1 MVLSDPATVETK
13 ASTARAES
21 EGGPEQPALPAEKS
35 PSGGRE
41 RRVEELVATEL
52 SLIHCR
58 TDRLFAGLLV
68 CEWLAAIA
76 LAVWVAPRTWA
87 GVESQV
93 HPHVWG
99 ASLLGGLIVSLPL
112 VFVLLHPG
120 RVWTRHVI
128 AAAQMLMSALL
139 IHLTGGRIE
148 THFHVFG
155 SLAFLA
161 FYRDWRVLITA
172 SAVVA
177 ADHFL
182 RGWLWPES
190 VYGTALGASSRW
202 LEHAGWVLF
211 EDIFL
216 IYACVIGVKDLRVAA
231 HRQAAV
237 EEAHAV
243 VEEQV
248 RQRTQQLQQAMDVA
262 EAARAA
268 AEAANAAKSAFLAN
282 MSHEI
287 RTPMNGVLGMTELL
301 LESELT
307 AEQREGL
314 NVIKSSAETLLTV
327 INDILDFSKIE
338 AGRLDLDPVPVLL
351 RDLLSDTLRGLAPQA
366 HSKHL
371 ELTCDVAAEVADAVW
386 VDPVRLRQVLINLVG
401 NAIKFT
407 HQGEVS
413 VQVAVVAAEGEVQRV
428 RFSVSDT
435 GIGIPAEKL
444 QAIFQPFTQAD
455 GSTTRRFGGTGLGL
469 TICDRLIQMMGG
481 RIWVES
487 TLGQG
492 STFHFEVP
500 LRRAHGSIER
510 RVVIPVDLTGLPILI
525 VDDNATNRRVLADTL
540 RLWGAQPA
548 AAATVPEAWQLLWQ
562 SRQDNTRFAAILL
575 DAMMPDTDGFQ
586 LAAALRQ
593 EPAFAD
599 IPILL
604 LTSADR
610 PGDLVRCRELGI
622 TSYLLKPVKAS
633 ELNQAL
639 AQALSRPQSPASRF
653 ARPTNPDKAD
663 QESDGKPALSSP
675 PAPISTSAP
684 RRSWRILLV
693 EDNPVNQHV
702 AVRTLERM
710 GHVVT
715 VVSNG
720 RAAVEHWQQGQYD
733 VILMDIQMPEL
744 DGFEATKL
752 IRQLEA
758 NRACR
763 TPIIAMTA
771 HAMKGDRE
779 RCLAAGMDDY
789 VAKPVRREELEAA
802 LDRVLAQTP
811 MVVETPHPVATPSP
825 LLDRAAALERLGGDA
840 ALLAE
845 LVSLF
850 QQDAPRLLSDLHAAL
865 NQQDAE
871 ALRRAAHS
879 LKGAAAYIGATAIS
893 ETAYRL
899 ERLAANGQLAEAS
912 RTLQELEQ
920 ALSALQAVLQQSAL
934 DHAPPADAARSSRTS
949 HPEVGVMS
957 QPTHS
962 HQPGV
967 GFS

>member
-1 MVLSDPATVETK
+1 MVLHDSASVEGK
-13 ASTARAES
+13 ASASREES
-21 EGGPEQPALPAEKS
+21 GGRSELPVLPAEKS
-35 PSGGRE
+35 PTGERE
-41 RRVEELVATEL
+41 RRVEELVAAEL
-52 SLIHCR
+52 ALVHRR

-76 LAVWVAPRTWA
+76 LAAWVSPWTWA
-87 GVESQV
+87 GVESRV

-112 VFVLLHPG
+112 VFVLMHPG
-120 RVWTRHVI
+120 QVWTRHVI
-128 AAAQMLMSALL
+128 AVAQMLMSALF

-172 SAVVA
+172 SVVVA
-177 ADHFL
+177 VDHFL

-190 VYGTALGASSRW
+190 VYRTALGASWRW

-211 EDIFL
+211 EDLFL
-216 IYACVIGVKDLRVAA
+216 IYACVIGVKDLGVAA
-231 HRQAAV
+231 RRQAAI
-237 EEAHAV
+237 EEAHAA

-248 RQRTQQLQQAMDVA
+248 RQRTQQLQEAMAVA
-262 EAARAA
+262 EAARVT
-268 AEAANAAKSAFLAN
+268 AEATNAAKSAFLAN

-307 AEQREGL
+307 PEQREGL
-314 NVIKSSAETLLTV
+314 NVIKNSAETLLAV

-351 RDLLSDTLRGLAPQA
+351 RDLIGDTLRGLAPQA
-366 HSKHL
+366 HCQRL
-371 ELTCDVAAEVADAVW
+371 ELTYDVSSEIADAVW

-407 HQGEVS
+407 PQGEVS
-413 VQVAVVAAEGEVQRV
+413 VRVVLVTAEGEVQRV

-435 GIGIPAEKL
+435 GIGIPPEKL

-455 GSTTRRFGGTGLGL
+455 GSTTRRYGGTGLGL
-469 TICDRLIQMMGG
+469 TICNRLIRMMGG
-481 RIWVES
+481 QLWVES
-487 TLGQG
+487 TVGQG
-492 STFHFEVP
+492 STFHFEIP

-510 RVVIPVDLTGLPILI
+510 RAVIPVDLTEIPILI
-525 VDDNATNRRVLADTL
+525 VDDNVTNRRVLADTL
-540 RLWGAQPA
+540 RLWGALPTA
-548 AAATVPEAWQLLWQ
+548 VPDAEQAWQVLWQ
-562 SRQDNTRFAAILL
+562 SRQNNTRFAAILL

-586 LAAALRQ
+586 LAAAIRQ

-599 IPILL
+599 VPILM

-610 PGDLVRCRELGI
+610 PGDLVRCRELSI

-639 AQALSRPQSPASRF
+639 AQALMRLPSSQPCSSTPSSR
-653 ARPTNPDKAD
+653 
-663 QESDGKPALSSP
+663 SDGPGAEAALSSQP
-675 PAPISTSAP
+675 VRSPVSAAG
-684 RRSWRILLV
+684 RSWRILLA

-715 VVSNG
+715 VVSTG
-720 RAAVEHWQQGQYD
+720 RAAVEAWQQGQYD
-733 VILMDIQMPEL
+733 VILMDVQMPEL
-744 DGFEATKL
+744 DGFEATRL

-758 NRACR
+758 SRACR

-779 RCLAAGMDDY
+779 RCLASGMDDY

-802 LDRVLAQTP
+802 LHRVLAQIPIT
-811 MVVETPHPVATPSP
+811 VETTRPVATPCP
-825 LLDRAAALERLGGDA
+825 LLDRAAALERLGGDT
-840 ALLAE
+840 ALLVE
-845 LVSLF
+845 MVSLF
-850 QQDAPRLLSDLHAAL
+850 QQDAPRLLADMHAAL
-865 NQQDAE
+865 GQQNAE

-879 LKGAAAYIGATAIS
+879 LKGAAAYIGATATS
-893 ETAYRL
+893 DLAYRL
-899 ERLAANGQLAEAS
+899 EQLAADGQLAEAS
-912 RTLQELEQ
+912 QTLVELEQ
-920 ALSALQAVLQQSAL
+920 ALSTLQPLLQQLVL
-934 DHAPPADAARSSRTS
+934 DNTVKSNAVSSTRADN
-949 HPEVGVMS
+949 PEVVPVGH
-957 QPTHS
+957 P
-962 HQPGV
+962 PGNKQSI

>member
-1 MVLSDPATVETK
+1 
-13 ASTARAES
+13 
-21 EGGPEQPALPAEKS
+21 
-35 PSGGRE
+35 
-41 RRVEELVATEL
+41 
-52 SLIHCR
+52 
-58 TDRLFAGLLV
+58 
-68 CEWLAAIA
+68 
-76 LAVWVAPRTWA
+76 
-87 GVESQV
+87 
-93 HPHVWG
+93 
-99 ASLLGGLIVSLPL
+99 
-112 VFVLLHPG
+112 
-120 RVWTRHVI
+120 
-128 AAAQMLMSALL
+128 
-139 IHLTGGRIE
+139 
-148 THFHVFG
+148 
-155 SLAFLA
+155 
-161 FYRDWRVLITA
+161 
-172 SAVVA
+172 
-177 ADHFL
+177 
-182 RGWLWPES
+182 
-190 VYGTALGASSRW
+190 
-202 LEHAGWVLF
+202 
-211 EDIFL
+211 
-216 IYACVIGVKDLRVAA
+216 
-231 HRQAAV
+231 
-237 EEAHAV
+237 
-243 VEEQV
+243 
-248 RQRTQQLQQAMDVA
+248 
-262 EAARAA
+262 
-268 AEAANAAKSAFLAN
+268 
-282 MSHEI
+282 
-287 RTPMNGVLGMTELL
+287 
-301 LESELT
+301 
-307 AEQREGL
+307 
-314 NVIKSSAETLLTV
+314 
-327 INDILDFSKIE
+327 
-338 AGRLDLDPVPVLL
+338 
-351 RDLLSDTLRGLAPQA
+351 
-366 HSKHL
+366 
-371 ELTCDVAAEVADAVW
+371 
-386 VDPVRLRQVLINLVG
+386 
-401 NAIKFT
+401 
-407 HQGEVS
+407 
-413 VQVAVVAAEGEVQRV
+413 
-428 RFSVSDT
+428 
-435 GIGIPAEKL
+435 
-444 QAIFQPFTQAD
+444 
-455 GSTTRRFGGTGLGL
+455 
-469 TICDRLIQMMGG
+469 
-481 RIWVES
+481 
-487 TLGQG
+487 
-492 STFHFEVP
+492 
-500 LRRAHGSIER
+500 
-510 RVVIPVDLTGLPILI
+510 VVIPVDLTGLPILI

-548 AAATVPEAWQLLWQ
+548 AAATVPEAWQLLWK

>member
-1 MVLSDPATVETK
+1 MRVSQGLDRTEKGVAKPV
-13 ASTARAES
+13 ASAE
-21 EGGPEQPALPAEKS
+21 GLAQGEKD
-35 PSGGRE
+35 
-41 RRVEELVATEL
+41 RRVEELVAAEL
-52 SLIHCR
+52 AVIHRR
-58 TDRLFAGLLV
+58 TDRLFGGLLV
-68 CEWLAAIA
+68 CEWLAAIG
-76 LAVWVAPRTWA
+76 LSIWVTPRTWA
-87 GVESQV
+87 GVESWI
-93 HPHVWG
+93 HPHVWAAG
-99 ASLLGGLIVSLPL
+99 LLGGLIVSLPL
-112 VFVLLHPG
+112 AFVILHPG
-120 RVWTRHVI
+120 QVWTRHVI

-172 SAVVA
+172 SVVVA
-177 ADHFL
+177 CDHYL

-190 VYGTALGASSRW
+190 VYGTALDASWRW
-202 LEHAGWVLF
+202 LEHAGWVIF
-211 EDIFL
+211 EDVFL
-216 IYACVIGVKDLRVAA
+216 IYACVIGVNDLRVAA
-231 HRQAAV
+231 RRQADLQ
-237 EEAHAV
+237 EAHAH

-248 RQRTQQLQQAMDVA
+248 RQRTQELQEAMAVA
-262 EAARAA
+262 ETARAA

-307 AEQREGL
+307 PEQREGL
-314 NVIKSSAETLLTV
+314 NVIKNSAETLLAV

-351 RDLLSDTLRGLAPQA
+351 RDLLSDTLRALAPQA
-366 HSKHL
+366 HNKRL
-371 ELTCDVAAEVADAVW
+371 ELTCDVSSEVMDAVW

-407 HQGEVS
+407 PQGEVS
-413 VQVAVVAAEGEVQRV
+413 VRVTLIATEGEVQRV

-435 GIGIPAEKL
+435 GIGIPPEKL

-455 GSTTRRFGGTGLGL
+455 GSTTRRYGGTGLGL

-487 TLGQG
+487 VVGQG
-492 STFHFEVP
+492 STFHFEIP
-500 LRRAHGSIER
+500 LRRAQGSIEK

-525 VDDNATNRRVLADTL
+525 ADDNATNRRVLADTL
-540 RLWGAQPA
+540 RLWGALPTAVADVEQ
-548 AAATVPEAWQLLWQ
+548 AWQALWQ
-562 SRQDNTRFAAILL
+562 SRKENTRFAAILL
-575 DAMMPDTDGFQ
+575 DAMMPEVDGFQ
-586 LAAALRQ
+586 FAAAIRQ
-593 EPAFAD
+593 EAAFAD

-622 TSYLLKPVKAS
+622 AAYLLKPVKAS

-639 AQALSRPQSPASRF
+639 AKVLVRSSSVVGSPTGNTSSENKRE
-653 ARPTNPDKAD
+653 AD
-663 QESDGKPALSSP
+663 GERSVQP
-675 PAPISTSAP
+675 TSATP
-684 RRSWRILLV
+684 GSTRSFRVLLA

-720 RAAVEHWQQGQYD
+720 RAAVEEWERGQYD
-733 VILMDIQMPEL
+733 VILMDVQMPEL
-744 DGFEATKL
+744 DGFEATRM
-752 IRQLEA
+752 IRQMEA
-758 NRACR
+758 GRACR

-802 LDRVLAQTP
+802 INRVLSQAPRT
-811 MVVETPHPVATPSP
+811 VETPPPVATPAP
-825 LLDRAAALERLGGDA
+825 LLDQAGALERLGGDV
-840 ALLAE
+840 ALLTE

-850 QQDAPRLLSDLHAAL
+850 LQDAPKLIAEIHSALAQQDAD
-865 NQQDAE
+865 

-879 LKGAAAYIGATAIS
+879 LKGASAYIGATTAS
-893 ETAYRL
+893 EIAYRL
-899 ERLAANGQLAEAS
+899 ERLATQGQLQEAS
-912 RTLQELEQ
+912 HVMGELERVL
-920 ALSALQAVLQQSAL
+920 AALQPLLQQLSVSTTIPNGTVDVACG
-934 DHAPPADAARSSRTS
+934 DKSEMRICCPPQAISK
-949 HPEVGVMS
+949 ENVGS
-957 QPTHS
+957 L
-962 HQPGV
+962 
-967 GFS
+967 